1 MRGIFFKELK
11 SEMSR
16 DKSLFLLFA
25 DMGLGLVELLQAEFP
40 DRVMN
45 VGIAEQNLIGI
56 AAGLC
61 NAGYRPVCYTISNFL
76 VERSFEQVRNDV
88 CLHHYP
94 VILVGTSTG
103 YDNGNLGPTHHVIDD
118 IGCVKILPGINIYSP
133 TSVAAMRMVFQEI
146 MKDKSPAYV
155 RIGKGALNIEV
166 PGDSINHM
174 VVSNPHSDILLITH
188 GNLLENCIKAAEK
201 NPRFAVYA
209 MNKIMPLDKNELD
222 RLFSAYLNI
231 VVIEDQLVGSGLYN
245 ILCQYVAESKAS
257 RAKLHVIAPPN
268 HYEDRIG
275 DKNYFA
281 FKYGFTPEQIA
292 NWLPV
297 IT

>member
-1 MRGIFFKELK
+1 
-11 SEMSR
+11 MSR

-25 DMGLGLVELLQAEFP
+25 DMGLGLVEPLQEEFP

-118 IGCVKILPGINIYSP
+118 IGCVKVLPGINIYSP

-146 MKDKSPAYV
+146 MKERSPAYV
-155 RIGKGALNIEV
+155 RIGKGAFNMEV
-166 PGDSINHM
+166 PKDSINHM
-174 VVSNPHSDILLITH
+174 VVSNPRSDLLLITH

-201 NPRFAVYA
+201 DPHFAVYA
-209 MNKIMPLDKNELD
+209 MNKIMPLDRDELD
-222 RLFSAYLNI
+222 KIFGVYPDI
-231 VVIEDQLVGSGLYN
+231 VVVEDQLVGAGLYN
-245 ILCQYVAESKAS
+245 MLCQYVVESKGSGA
-257 RAKLHVIAPPN
+257 RLHVIAPPN
-268 HYEDRIG
+268 RYEERIG

-281 FKYGFTPEQIA
+281 VKYGLTPEQIIDQIVTGK
-292 NWLPV
+292 LRRGICRTV
-297 IT
+297 